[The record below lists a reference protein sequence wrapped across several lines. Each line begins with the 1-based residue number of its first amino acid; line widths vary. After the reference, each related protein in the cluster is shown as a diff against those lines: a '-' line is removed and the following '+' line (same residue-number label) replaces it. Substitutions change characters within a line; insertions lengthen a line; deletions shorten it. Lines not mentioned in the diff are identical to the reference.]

1 MSQPTDPPQN
11 APVVLGGRYE
21 IHRRIARGGMAEVF
35 LARDQA
41 LDRPVAVKILFPEFA
56 TDPSFVERFRR
67 EAQAAANLTHPNIV
81 GVYDWGAES
90 GTYYIVMEYVDGQP
104 LSEVLR
110 GAGPLHPRRAAEIAF
125 EVAGALGFAH
135 QRGVVHRDVKPGNV
149 LISTN
154 GVAKVTD
161 FGIARAISSG
171 ADELTQ
177 AGSVM
182 GTAAYFSPEQ
192 AQGFPVDAR
201 SDLYSLGVVLFETL
215 CGRPPF
221 AGESPVSI
229 AYKHV
234 QEAPPRPSTL
244 IGGIPPGLE
253 AIVLK
258 LLAKDPDLRYR
269 SADDLRADL
278 RRWLDGVPTIA
289 ESEQGIGDATVAMA
303 TVAPPVIEELA
314 PTTVARPVTAAAPI
328 ANEDLDYEEEAPR
341 RNGAF
346 IAVSLVLLAAL
357 IGLGVW
363 VYSNLKSDSTTG
375 EMVSV
380 PRVTSFDQEDAVK
393 AIRAVKLN
401 PVIQQ
406 EASDDAPEG
415 TVIRQSPKPNVE
427 REVGSDVVLYVSSG
441 AEAVE
446 VPNLVGLEQAAAVE
460 QLENLK
466 LTATVTSIDS
476 TEAAGK
482 VVETVPATGGSVAAG
497 GSVELRVSNGKGPV
511 PIPSVAKKSVD
522 EAKSALTAAGFTVGT
537 VSTQASADVP
547 KDKVIGT
554 EPASAAPAKST
565 VNLIVSAGPQKV
577 KVPAVKG
584 QPEEAARQAITSRG
598 LEAEVVTQSVSA
610 GDTNAGRVISVSPA
624 AGTEVEPNSTVT
636 LTVGV
641 ATTATTTTAAPSTT
655 TTTTTSP

>member
-1 MSQPTDPPQN
+1 
-11 APVVLGGRYE
+11 
-21 IHRRIARGGMAEVF
+21 
-35 LARDQA
+35 
-41 LDRPVAVKILFPEFA
+41 
-56 TDPSFVERFRR
+56 
-67 EAQAAANLTHPNIV
+67 
-81 GVYDWGAES
+81 
-90 GTYYIVMEYVDGQP
+90 
-104 LSEVLR
+104 
-110 GAGPLHPRRAAEIAF
+110 
-125 EVAGALGFAH
+125 
-135 QRGVVHRDVKPGNV
+135 
-149 LISTN
+149 
-154 GVAKVTD
+154 
-161 FGIARAISSG
+161 
-171 ADELTQ
+171 
-177 AGSVM
+177 
-182 GTAAYFSPEQ
+182 
-192 AQGFPVDAR
+192 
-201 SDLYSLGVVLFETL
+201 
-215 CGRPPF
+215 
-221 AGESPVSI
+221 
-229 AYKHV
+229 
-234 QEAPPRPSTL
+234 L